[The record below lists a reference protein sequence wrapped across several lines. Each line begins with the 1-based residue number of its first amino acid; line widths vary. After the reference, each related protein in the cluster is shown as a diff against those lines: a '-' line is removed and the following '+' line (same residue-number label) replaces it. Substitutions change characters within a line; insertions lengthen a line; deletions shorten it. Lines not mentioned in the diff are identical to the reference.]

1 MTTNSAPSNRLSRTM
16 TKFRSKAKAALFAV
30 AVAFTLG
37 MGLVADAAPTMA
49 PIFPIDIVRVK
60 DNPGGS
66 VLAFLDY
73 VQTFINND
81 AVVQIE
87 GDCYSACTLFTNVPK
102 VCILP
107 GARLHFHAPY
117 VPLEDYTIRQYT
129 SSDFILFLS
138 NYPTPIRKWI
148 EANGGLGIDFI
159 TLGGKELEA
168 IIPICDGYK
177 PAVS

>member
-1 MTTNSAPSNRLSRTM
+1 M

-37 MGLVADAAPTMA
+37 MGLVADAAPTMV
-49 PIFPIDIVRVK
+49 PVFPPVDIVRVR

-66 VLAFLDY
+66 VMAFLQY

-107 GARLHFHAPY
+107 GAALHFHAPY
-117 VPLEDYTIRQYT
+117 IPLEDFTIRQY
-129 SSDFILFLS
+129 SELDFTLFLT
-138 NYPTPIRKWI
+138 NYPQPIRDWI

-159 TLGGKELEA
+159 TLDGAELEA
-168 IIPICDGYK
+168 LIPICEGYEK
-177 PAVS
+177 APAVS